1 MSQGDVSLMMRRIK
15 LIVEYDGT
23 DFYGFQRQPGLRTV
37 DQVLEKAIARV
48 TGEEVRVLAAGRT
61 DAGVHALGQVV
72 VFDTGTAIPARRFA
86 PAINSWLPEDVQVI
100 SSEECSPDFNP
111 RHAARSKTYRYLIY
125 RQRAGYTLWRRY
137 AHFYDRPLNIEA
149 MQEAA
154 RLVVG
159 RHDFAA
165 FMASGS
171 SIKDT
176 VREVYV
182 FRVHEELPWLTME
195 INGNGFLY
203 HMVRNLAG
211 SLLEVGRGAMTVKE
225 FADVLNAGDR
235 SRAGPTAPAKGL
247 YLVEVRY

>member
-1 MSQGDVSLMMRRIK
+1 MSRMRRRIK

-72 VFDTGTAIPARRFA
+72 VFDTCSVIPAQRFA
-86 PAINSWLPEDVQVI
+86 PALNSWLPEDVQIV
-100 SSEECSPDFNP
+100 SSEECAPDFNP
-111 RHAARSKTYRYLIY
+111 RHAALSKTYRYLIY
-125 RQRAGYTLWRRY
+125 RQKAGYTLWRRY
-137 AHFYDRPLNIEA
+137 AHFYDRPLDLEA
-149 MQEAA
+149 MQAAA

-171 SIKDT
+171 AVKDT
-176 VREVYV
+176 VREVYSFEV
-182 FRVHEELPWLTME
+182 REEMPWLTME

-211 SLLEVGRGAMTVKE
+211 SLLEVGRGAVTVEE
-225 FADVLNAGDR
+225 FADVLNSGDR
-235 SRAGPTAPAKGL
+235 SMAGPTAPAQGL